1 MDIFSFTYII
11 LSFQILELITALR
24 ASVTAIASTVN
35 STCNRVPE
43 LRPISTRVI
52 VPIFMIPPRPLPNQ
66 NSHFIIS
73 PAMVRV
79 RRTNNR
85 VIVRGKRRHFVIELK
100 LKRKRKRKTSL
111 YIYKFL
117 SKKFSNYSFNFFFV
131 KKIYSNYSFNFYFV
145 KKIYLNFSNSIELF
159 IQFYFKKKISNYYFR
174 KNVQLFIRI
183 LFHEKFIQYTSEKN
197 LSEFNKFNR
206 VSAL

>member
-11 LSFQILELITALR
+11 LSFQTLEFITALH
-24 ASVTAIASTVN
+24 VGITAITSIIN

-43 LRPISTRVI
+43 LRPISTRII
-52 VPIFMIPPRPLPNQ
+52 VSIFMISSHPLPNQ

-85 VIVRGKRRHFVIELK
+85 VIMRGKRRHFIIELK
-100 LKRKRKRKTSL
+100 LKRKEKRKTFL

-117 SKKFSNYSFNFFFV
+117 SKKFSNYSFNL
-131 KKIYSNYSFNFYFV
+131 YFT

-159 IQFYFKKKISNYYFR
+159 I
-174 KNVQLFIRI
+174 
-183 LFHEKFIQYTSEKN
+183 
-197 LSEFNKFNR
+197 
-206 VSAL
+206 